1 MRSAALGPI
10 ILHARPAQWAGPSV
24 LTHLHSRDAARPPAR
39 HWRCA
44 TVTKLHSQAIHAIV
58 MFFNDTLNMLNIG
71 LSTFF
76 CSMLL
81 TIAEMHVLATL
92 IITTFSTTTAIA
104 TIDGVVTEPPRSN
117 FFGPP
122 SARYRWARQE
132 RRNIT
137 EPKARTRANTGTERT
152 RDVTLRL

>member
-1 MRSAALGPI
+1 M
-10 ILHARPAQWAGPSV
+10 

-117 FFGPP
+117 FFYNLKALSISNNSWKLVSTKVSHPCLHAHCTTSRATCP
-122 SARYRWARQE
+122 APE
-132 RRNIT
+132 RV
-137 EPKARTRANTGTERT
+137 K
-152 RDVTLRL
+152 